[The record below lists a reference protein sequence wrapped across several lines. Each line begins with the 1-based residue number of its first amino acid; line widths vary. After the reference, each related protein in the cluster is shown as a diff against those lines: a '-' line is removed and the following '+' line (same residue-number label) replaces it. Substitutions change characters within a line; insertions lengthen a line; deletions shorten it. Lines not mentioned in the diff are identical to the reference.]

1 MATILNDLGPVRG
14 TLSLAPEKRSTTSEG
29 KAPTVTTYTP
39 LTPQQAR
46 SRLANAARS
55 RVAANVAR
63 CRADLA
69 VANLVKAIDQ
79 MAAAG
84 TALDRDRMEFVT
96 THLSTRL
103 GMHAEVAA

>member
-1 MATILNDLGPVRG
+1 M
-14 TLSLAPEKRSTTSEG
+14 
-29 KAPTVTTYTP
+29 TTYTP

-84 TALDRDRMEFVT
+84 TALDHDRMEFVT

-103 GMHAEVAA
+103 GMHSEVAA